1 MFLFENKLPFKKATM
16 LLLATVTEP
25 PFLNNVVSTNV
36 TSFFIFY
43 LSGYIR
49 CDWYTR
55 FIGNWSIFVI
65 IKKTVHCETV
75 DKTRWKVIHDVK
87 QYINQFQMLKR
98 CLENVFS
105 VTKII
110 GLESDFLTLC
120 LNLFSFNFSL
130 SRQFRI

>member
-98 CLENVFS
+98 YLENVFS

-110 GLESDFLTLC
+110 GLESDFLKADSYLK
-120 LNLFSFNFSL
+120 L
-130 SRQFRI
+130 